1 MATITI
7 RNLPDPVRDRLRLRA
22 AKRGRSMEAEA
33 REVLA
38 EVTADAADQDTYE
51 DFVARV
57 RQVQAAIAPFRDP
70 HYLASDELIAER
82 RAEAWNETVEA
93 QEEANERRLA
103 KRAAEKPRL

>member
-38 EVTADAADQDTYE
+38 QAVAPDSASTTAAEVAARMRRAQAIIR
-51 DFVARV
+51 AR
-57 RQVQAAIAPFRDP
+57 IDP
-70 HYLASDELIAER
+70 SRSLVDELIEQRRRESAE
-82 RAEAWNETVEA
+82 EF
-93 QEEANERRLA
+93 
-103 KRAAEKPRL
+103 KDG